1 MECISHEYSDVW
13 TEQANLGFKYKPQ
26 IKSQGQLWRMKLLG
40 SRGCSHS
47 NQRCPVQPGVSS
59 RGMNDL
65 SRQCREARQEQVKTE
80 RLRASEG
87 ILGQKQLWIPS
98 GFRSS
103 QLLRAQAPHAGSPV
117 ALEQSSYKPSPELPP
132 LLGTCGCE
140 GTHSFTQT
148 CAKDLPTSDPEQ
160 DAKKMASLRT
170 HNQVEDTEMLTY
182 SYRIVKSMKMKR
194 HTIPGEQAILVSSW
208 RTWEEVRGLHSGY
221 QPGVIL
227 RPRWTDCQAKNC
239 PAQKCQRWET
249 LNGRNIKGVGSVAF
263 SN

>member
-148 CAKDLPTSDPEQ
+148 CAKDRSSREVTNRDTCKWTWPRNRPAEDP
-160 DAKKMASLRT
+160 SL
-170 HNQVEDTEMLTY
+170 
-182 SYRIVKSMKMKR
+182 KSIIKYACKHIFQRQLLGQPPELYWCTLGQMKSQLWIIF
-194 HTIPGEQAILVSSW
+194 IP
-208 RTWEEVRGLHSGY
+208 
-221 QPGVIL
+221 
-227 RPRWTDCQAKNC
+227 
-239 PAQKCQRWET
+239 
-249 LNGRNIKGVGSVAF
+249 
-263 SN
+263 